1 MPRSHAGGGGDG
13 AGHHHR
19 SSLKQS
25 NKKFKSK
32 HASKNTQRTAAK
44 GRTPAQAA
52 RLAQHKA
59 NPFSSGAGG
68 GGAPGSSG
76 ASSVGGSKFNRRNQA
91 KQIQAAKR
99 AALVQST
106 RIFEPKPPT
115 TGGIGLGKG
124 LSSSSSASAG
134 APRIVAVVDLAG
146 PSEIGQPSSTDAW
159 QAVRALSQ
167 DGEADG
173 IHAVPGRSV
182 DDAQSG
188 GQPFVELEAL
198 RFRQTLQFLP
208 LPYGALYPTLDACKC
223 ADFVLFILSAST
235 SIEPGSWGEVAL
247 RILQAQGLPNVLV
260 AVPSLLPDAEPSSGS
275 KKTGAALRAS
285 NEVRKSLLSFARY
298 FSPDVDKIHAL
309 DDHAER
315 SALLRTLASST
326 PKRVAWRDFRS
337 WVINEEAEWVPH
349 ATDGESHIGEDAKG
363 TLKLSGWVRGAPL
376 SANRLVHL
384 PDFGDF
390 AVDKITL
397 APLSAP
403 RKSKPRPALIK
414 AVNTG
419 SRPASRAEG
428 GTGGDVEMDTN
439 DGASSVG
446 GTQAQEAGDVL
457 EERESEFGDELISE
471 NEPDEMDQEQ
481 TWPTEAELASAP
493 AANGVHG
500 GESAIPPAA
509 PGTTP
514 HSISKNG
521 EGKQLEG
528 PARMGKK
535 YQAAWIMESDGED
548 DDDDEDDEDE
558 SDEDDEEGEGKG
570 PAAQDLAQ
578 YLAAKSAIGNGATME
593 DDLDDDFGED
603 EEVDDAEFDN
613 AALEAY
619 KAERKKRYDEE
630 ADDAAFP
637 DEVDTP
643 LEIPARVRFARYRG
657 MENFRT
663 SAWDPYEELPID
675 YAKIFQFDN
684 FQRTRRRVE
693 ASALEE
699 GVQPGTRVCVWIRDV
714 PQQAAVRAK
723 ASGVD
728 ASAIKIVQTA
738 GSGAP
743 ATLPERE
750 DVPFVLF
757 GLLRHEHKKSVL
769 NFTITRNTE
778 YDGVVRSKD
787 PLVLCL
793 GPRRYRV
800 NPIFSQHTLGTS
812 SKSSNNVHK
821 FERFLHPHNSGP
833 GTASV
838 GTVFAPITF
847 GGASVPALLLRERAS
862 EGVRGHNDAGIG
874 ARQMPA
880 FVGSGSLIEADPTR
894 INAKRIILTGH
905 PFKIHKRTATIRFM
919 FFNPEDVAY
928 YKPVTLHTKYGRT
941 GHIRESIGTHGLY
954 KAHFDGP
961 MTQMDTVCLSLYK
974 RVYPKW
980 SELFKDS
987 RNEMPLLEEVAE
999 EEADAM
1005 EVA

>member
-1 MPRSHAGGGGDG
+1 MARSQTGAGSG
-13 AGHHHR
+13 AGGHHHR

-25 NKKFKSK
+25 NKKYKSK
-32 HASKNTQRTAAK
+32 HASKNSQRTAAK

-52 RLAQHKA
+52 RIAQHKA
-59 NPFSSGAGG
+59 NPFSGNGSGG
-68 GGAPGSSG
+68 GGVPQGSG
-76 ASSVGGSKFNRRNQA
+76 ASSVGGGSKLSRRNQA

-106 RIFEPKPPT
+106 RIFEPKPPS

-124 LSSSSSASAG
+124 LSSSASAAAG
-134 APRIVAVVDLAG
+134 APRIVAVIDLAG
-146 PSEIGQPSSTDAW
+146 PSEPGKPSSSDAW
-159 QAVRALSQ
+159 EAVRRLQ
-167 DGEADG
+167 EEGEDGG

-182 DDAQSG
+182 DEARSAG
-188 GQPFVELEAL
+188 LPFVELEAL

-208 LPYGALYPTLDACKC
+208 LPYGALYPILDACKC
-223 ADFVLFILSAST
+223 ADFVLFVLSAAT
-235 SIEPGSWGEVAL
+235 SIEPGSWGELAL
-247 RILQAQGLPNVLV
+247 RVLQAQGLPNVLV
-260 AVPSLLPDAEPSSGS
+260 AVPTLLPDSDASGS
-275 KKTGAALRAS
+275 KKAGAAQRAA
-285 NEVRKSLLSFARY
+285 NDVRKSLLSFARY
-298 FSPDVDKIHAL
+298 FSPDVDKVHML

-315 SALLRTLASST
+315 GALLRTLASST
-326 PKRVAWRDFRS
+326 PKRVAWRDYRS
-337 WVINEEAEWVPH
+337 WLINESAEWVSSP
-349 ATDGESHIGEDAKG
+349 SDASNTGNPEKG

-390 AVDKITL
+390 AVDRITL
-397 APLSAP
+397 APITAP

-414 AVNTG
+414 AAT
-419 SRPASRAEG
+419 SRPASRAG
-428 GTGGDVEMDTN
+428 GATASEMGDADMDLN
-439 DGASSVG
+439 DGSSSTAAG
-446 GTQAQEAGDVL
+446 ANGAEGDVL
-457 EERESEFGDELISE
+457 EERDSEFGDELLSQ
-471 NEPDEMDQEQ
+471 NEPDELDQEQ

-493 AANGVHG
+493 AATGARAADTLG
-500 GESAIPPAA
+500 DGQMPPAA

-514 HSISKNG
+514 LSISRAG
-521 EGKQLEG
+521 DGKQLDG
-528 PARMGKK
+528 HARMGKK
-535 YQAAWIMESDGED
+535 YQAAWIIESDEEDDD
-548 DDDDEDDEDE
+548 DDDDEDDED
-558 SDEDDEEGEGKG
+558 SDDAGDDTMAAQKSIAPIAANGAMVTAEDGQEDD
-570 PAAQDLAQ
+570 D
-578 YLAAKSAIGNGATME
+578 
-593 DDLDDDFGED
+593 DDLVDDD
-603 EEVDDAEFDN
+603 DDFDN

-619 KAERKKRYDEE
+619 KAERRQRYKEE

-643 LEIPARVRFARYRG
+643 LEIPARTRFARFRG
-657 MENFRT
+657 LESFRT
-663 SAWDPYEELPID
+663 SEWDPYEELPID

-699 GVQPGTRVCVWIRDV
+699 GVQPGTRVCIWIRNV
-714 PQQAAVRAK
+714 PKAAAARAR
-723 ASGVD
+723 AAGVD
-728 ASAIKIVQTA
+728 GQ
-738 GSGAP
+738 
-743 ATLPERE
+743 ATNGTLDAEGRVKLPERD

-787 PLVLCL
+787 PLLLCL

-800 NPIFSQHTLGTS
+800 NPIFSQHTLGAS
-812 SKSSNNVHK
+812 AKNSNNVHK

-833 GTASV
+833 GTVSV

-847 GGASVPALLLRERAS
+847 GGASVPALLLRERAD

-880 FVGSGSLIEADPTR
+880 LIGSGNLLEADPTR

-928 YKPVTLHTKYGRT
+928 FKPITLHTKYGRT
-941 GHIRESIGTHGLY
+941 GHIKESIGTHGLY

-980 SELFKDS
+980 SEVYQAS
-987 RNEMPLLEEVAE
+987 RDEMPLLAEAMAGEEQME
-999 EEADAM
+999 E
-1005 EVA
+1005 